1 MDLAPILIFIPIA
14 FSALFPVVNPIGTG
28 ILFLNLT
35 EEANSQLRR
44 QIARKIAANALIV
57 MLLVLVI
64 GLYILKL
71 FGLSIPVVQ
80 LCGGLILF
88 YMGWQSLHSS
98 DGANDAS
105 KKEYVRDD
113 VKSVYENQAFYPF
126 TFPLTVGPGTIAATL
141 TLSAEA
147 AKTGG
152 IVKWENYI
160 GIAVAMLLVAIV
172 IYIAYGYSD
181 LLVQRLSPSLRKVI
195 MRLLNFIL
203 LCIGGQI
210 TVNGI
215 HSIIMTFQS

>member
-1 MDLAPILIFIPIA
+1 MDLGPILIFIPIA
-14 FSALFPVVNPIGTG
+14 FSTLFPVVNPIGTG

-35 EEANSQLRR
+35 TEASSPLRR
-44 QIARKIAANALIV
+44 QIARKIAANSLVV
-57 MLLVLVI
+57 MLFVLMI
-64 GLYILKL
+64 GLYVLEL

-88 YMGWQSLHSS
+88 FMGWQSLHSS
-98 DGANDAS
+98 DGTNDAS
-105 KKEYVRDD
+105 KKDYVRED

-126 TFPLTVGPGTIAATL
+126 TFPLTIGPGTIAAGL

-147 AKTGG
+147 SKTAG
-152 IVKWENYI
+152 IIKWENYL
-160 GIAVAMLLVAIV
+160 GITIAMLLVAIV
-172 IYIAYGYSD
+172 IYISYGYSD
-181 LLVQRLSPSLRKVI
+181 LIVHRLSPSLRKVI

-215 HSIIMTFQS
+215 HAIIQSFQ